1 MEQIITKFK
10 NYLRE
15 LPDDRLATLYQE
27 FLATENLSQISLED
41 VKIYVLTEIGSR
53 FLEENVG
60 HKIVKE
66 EKAKCELETGDTLW
80 YVNVEK
86 DMIEECVILDYDPLA
101 ANSFDRL
108 TVEFEDGGVDSFDDN
123 LYGKRFFSTIA
134 KANEILS
141 MEKRR

>member
-1 MEQIITKFK
+1 MEQIITKLK

-27 FLATENLSQISLED
+27 FLETENLSQISLED
-41 VKIYVLTEIGSR
+41 VKNYLLEEIGNR

-60 HKIVKE
+60 SRFIEE
-66 EKAKCELETGDTLW
+66 EKTKSELQTGDTLW
-80 YVNVEK
+80 YVNVDE

-108 TVEFEDGGVDSFDDN
+108 TVEFEDGGIGSFDDN

-134 KANEILS
+134 KANEILN